1 MRKVAQI
8 LPAQKINM
16 GGILM
21 DQPLPF
27 KTVEQIDPFLLL
39 HHWKDELPGGENQR
53 NLGVGPH
60 PHRGFSPVT
69 FIFEG
74 GVLHQDSRGN
84 KGVISKGGTQWMNSG
99 MGIVHSERP
108 DATLAENGGTFEII
122 QFWVNTPAKYKMEIP
137 SYQPLSAEET
147 PVIKSDDGLVEISVV
162 CGNVGNV
169 SGKIKAHSDILAL
182 RLNIKEG
189 GEINIPVPEHFNAFL
204 YLLDGKLDVQK
215 GITAIGKDLVW
226 YKNEGAA
233 ITAMARADTRA
244 ILLAGAPIG
253 EKVTQYGPFVMNDQT
268 EIMQAMRDYQMGKM
282 GMLIE
287 EF

>member
-1 MRKVAQI
+1 
-8 LPAQKINM
+8 
-16 GGILM
+16 
-21 DQPLPF
+21 
-27 KTVEQIDPFLLL
+27 
-39 HHWKDELPGGENQR
+39 
-53 NLGVGPH
+53 
-60 PHRGFSPVT
+60 
-69 FIFEG
+69 
-74 GVLHQDSRGN
+74 
-84 KGVISKGGTQWMNSG
+84 MNSG

-122 QFWVNTPAKYKMEIP
+122 QFWVNTPAKYKMETP